1 MRICGLRR
9 DKTQNLG
16 ESIQTRESSH
26 PSQVKPSQFSWT
38 HNFSDPRL
46 SRIRFSFV
54 CRFPFQGPNLQPRP
68 EHPGCGRATNAN
80 AALNEYDV
88 SPRRRRLNLGRGYVT
103 TSHAQTPAW
112 AGPMRQLMQV
122 GRNLRVGLVV
132 RESVCEGGSR
142 PQGWTD
148 MAPCCCSRLSPQ
160 LGGDPAEGGEVRDVA
175 VSLAVEMVCYRVGDL
190 SQIAPTCSMRVRH
203 FPRLPQT
210 HACKLEATAA
220 RQARASQLPCPAQGG
235 GVPPW
240 LSHVCG
246 RVSATLISPQL
257 SPSHLPTPTVRSWG
271 TLLPVLRPRRYP
283 YCTTLLLSSS
293 PPLLVLPPPPRS
305 RRQR

>member
-1 MRICGLRR
+1 MAPPVVRICGLRR

-16 ESIQTRESSH
+16 ESIQAQVSSH
-26 PSQVKPSQFSWT
+26 PSQVKPSHLSRT

-46 SRIRFSFV
+46 SRIRFLFA

-122 GRNLRVGLVV
+122 GRNLGVGLVV
-132 RESVCEGGSR
+132 RESACVREEVVHRDGL
-142 PQGWTD
+142 

-160 LGGDPAEGGEVRDVA
+160 LGGDLLMVVR
-175 VSLAVEMVCYRVGDL
+175 LGM
-190 SQIAPTCSMRVRH
+190 
-203 FPRLPQT
+203 
-210 HACKLEATAA
+210 
-220 RQARASQLPCPAQGG
+220 
-235 GVPPW
+235 
-240 LSHVCG
+240 
-246 RVSATLISPQL
+246 
-257 SPSHLPTPTVRSWG
+257 
-271 TLLPVLRPRRYP
+271 
-283 YCTTLLLSSS
+283 
-293 PPLLVLPPPPRS
+293 
-305 RRQR
+305 